1 MVTPP
6 ASAVAPSGQ
15 RRLHI
20 GGQVRTPGWEVLN
33 VLPGEHVDHLGDA
46 RDLSRFA
53 DGAFT
58 EIYASHVLEHFDFR
72 DALPAVLVE
81 WHRVLVPGGQLRL
94 SVPDLDIL
102 CSLFGDKRLDLHDR
116 FLVMNMIFGGHLDQY
131 DYHLVGL
138 ADDILSGYLAN
149 AGFVS
154 RERVAGF
161 GLFDDMSN
169 IHVKGIPISLNVI
182 AHKRG

>member
-1 MVTPP
+1 MVTPT

-20 GGQVRTPGWEVLN
+20 GGQVRKPGWEVLN
-33 VLPGEHVDHLGDA
+33 ILPGDHVDHLGDA

-53 DGAFT
+53 DGTFT
-58 EIYASHVLEHFDFR
+58 EIYASHVLEHFDFQGTVQ
-72 DALPAVLVE
+72 AVLVE
-81 WHRVLVPGGQLRL
+81 WHRILVPGGQLL
-94 SVPDLDIL
+94 ISVPDLDIL
-102 CSLFGDKRLDLHDR
+102 CSLFGEKRLDVHDR

-138 ADDILSGYLAN
+138 ADDILSGYLVN

-154 RERVAGF
+154 RARVPSF

-169 IHVKGIPISLNVI
+169 IHVHGIPISLNVI
-182 AHKRG
+182 AYKAG

>member
-20 GGQVRTPGWEVLN
+20 GGKVRKPGWEVLN

-58 EIYASHVLEHFDFR
+58 EIYASHVLEHFDFQG
-72 DALPAVLVE
+72 AVQAVLVE
-81 WHRVLVPGGQLRL
+81 WHRILAPGGQLL
-94 SVPDLDIL
+94 ISVPDLDIL
-102 CSLFGDKRLDLHDR
+102 CSLFGEKRLDVHDR

-154 RERVAGF
+154 KARVKNF

-169 IHVKGIPISLNVI
+169 IHVHGIPISLNVI
-182 AHKRG
+182 AYKG